1 MNVTIKDIARH
12 AGVSTATVSN
22 VLTQKKYVSSDLE
35 LKVYQAISEMGYRPN
50 VYARNLKTNRSHI
63 IGVHVPDIT
72 NPFFSEGV
80 KVIQNVA
87 GDEGYQ
93 IVLYDSDNNLL
104 SENRNFASML
114 DAHVD
119 GIIAIAPRMDIN
131 ELLSM
136 VDVPLVIVDRPPL
149 QTESNVAF
157 VYADNY
163 RGAASVADYLVGKG
177 YKRFFCLAGP
187 IQIVSNAEA
196 RLNGFIET
204 LRLHNIPDEAC
215 HVSYGD
221 FTFDSGY
228 DLMKSMLKDYRP
240 GGTPAVAFVSS
251 DIMAWGAMEAIKE
264 RKWKMPRDIGIVGYD
279 NIYFSSFLYPKLTTV
294 ENPIRE
300 MSVNAANLMLDA
312 LERQRNLL
320 GLSVALRSSLIVRK
334 SC

>member
-35 LKVYQAISEMGYRPN
+35 QRVFQAINELGYRPN

-80 KVIQNVA
+80 KALQSVA
-87 GDEGYQ
+87 AGESYQ
-93 IVLYDSDNNLL
+93 IVLYDSDNNLE
-104 SENRNFASML
+104 SEVKNIAGMISTQ
-114 DAHVD
+114 VD
-119 GIIAIAPRMDIN
+119 GIIAVAPRMQVD
-131 ELLSM
+131 ELLAM
-136 VDVPLVIVDRPPL
+136 VEVPLVIVDRPPL
-149 QTESNVAF
+149 PTQRNVAY

-163 RGAASVADYLVGKG
+163 RGAASVADFLVGKG
-177 YKRFFCLAGP
+177 YRRFYCLAGP
-187 IQIVSNAEA
+187 TELVCNAEA
-196 RLNGFIET
+196 RLTGFTET
-204 LRLHNIPDEAC
+204 LRLHGIPDTAC
-215 HVSYGD
+215 HVSCGD

-228 DLMKSMLKDYRP
+228 ELMKAILETYD
-240 GGTPAVAFVSS
+240 PAGSPAAAFVSS
-251 DIMAWGAMEAIKE
+251 DIMAWGAMEALKE
-264 RKWKMPRDIGIVGYD
+264 KKFKIPRDMGVVGYD

-300 MSVNAANLMLDA
+300 MAVNAANLMLDA
-312 LERQRNLL
+312 LERRRNLL
-320 GLSVALRSSLIVRK
+320 GLSVALRSALIVRK